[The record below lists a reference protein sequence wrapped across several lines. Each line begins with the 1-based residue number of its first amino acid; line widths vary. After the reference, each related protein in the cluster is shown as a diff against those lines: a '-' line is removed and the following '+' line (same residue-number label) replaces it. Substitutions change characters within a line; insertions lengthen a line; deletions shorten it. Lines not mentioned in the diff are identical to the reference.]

1 MSEDHLRDVLL
12 ADELCHDFGN
22 VLALEPHNLCPKVF
36 RKMKVGLQRMLPLRI
51 AVIDPGIDVQ
61 DEQFAVDRLRHARS
75 PRDQVLRRRIG
86 ADTDG
91 DPLSYIQIAAGRFR
105 IEIRFQA
112 AIHHLRHVAQG
123 DFAQGN
129 QITGTEE
136 VPQRAVHALHGI
148 DIAPAHALLQRL
160 GRNVRQHNFIH
171 TLQHPVGYRLAHHHA
186 GYLVHHGRDTFEML
200 NVHGGNHVDV
210 VVEQLENILVPLV
223 VLAAFDVGVRQF
235 VHQRDLWM
243 ARENGIHVHLFKQC
257 ALVVDLLA
265 RNRFQPRKKFLGR
278 FAAVCFNDA
287 DHYVFAAALAAD
299 GLAQHGVSLADAGR
313 ISQKQLENTALLHR
327 SGLFQPL
334 LGGFLHAH
342 LFCGSGVEKS
352 IRYNHRVN
360 PRQIEDGH
368 PGRHSFALS
377 PQRLKAAL
385 SHYAVAMG
393 TIAIVVILYRRLP
406 DVNPTTVALTFL
418 LVVLLVASKWG
429 LTIAITTAV
438 VATLAFNYY
447 FLPPIGTFTI
457 ADPQNWIALLAFLIS
472 AIVASRLS
480 ERARRETLNA
490 TRRRK
495 EVERLYSLSQQ
506 LLATENVMGLLNSIP
521 QYVCDAFSLTAAAM
535 YLPKRKEVYRT
546 GVDHPEL
553 DEEQLESVSGRGELV
568 VDEDKQLCFVP
579 LRIGVRPVGSLG
591 LEGAV
596 LSRETLEAVGSLIA
610 ISIERAGA
618 VETLTR
624 TEATRES
631 EKLRSALLD
640 SVTHEFRTPL
650 TAIKLSVTTLLSTPE
665 IEPDGRKDLLTVI
678 NEETDRLNRLV
689 GEAAEMAQLDAQQ
702 VELRRVLYPVR
713 VVVVQVP
720 EQLPP
725 VRIDLERIAE
735 VLVQLLE
742 NAAKYSPAGTP
753 ITIGAE
759 ATGKTVC
766 LSVADRGPGID
777 DMEQSLIFEKFYR
790 GRDQRY
796 RVQGTGMG
804 LAIAKAIVEAHG
816 GTIGV
821 TSQLGSGSVFH
832 FTIPV

>member
-1 MSEDHLRDVLL
+1 M
-12 ADELCHDFGN
+12 
-22 VLALEPHNLCPKVF
+22 
-36 RKMKVGLQRMLPLRI
+36 
-51 AVIDPGIDVQ
+51 
-61 DEQFAVDRLRHARS
+61 
-75 PRDQVLRRRIG
+75 
-86 ADTDG
+86 
-91 DPLSYIQIAAGRFR
+91 
-105 IEIRFQA
+105 
-112 AIHHLRHVAQG
+112 AQG
-123 DFAQGN
+123 DLAQSN
-129 QITGTEE
+129 QITGTKKVAEC
-136 VPQRAVHALHGI
+136 AVHALHGI
-148 DIAPAHALLQRL
+148 DIAPAHARLQSLR
-160 GRNVRQHNFIH
+160 RDVRHHNFVDS
-171 TLQHPVGYRLAHHHA
+171 LQDPVGHRLPHHYA
-186 GYLVHHGRDTFEML
+186 RNLVHHGRDALEML
-200 NVHGGNHVDV
+200 YVHGRNHIDV
-210 VVEQLENILVPLV
+210 IFEQLENIFVALVM
-223 VLAAFDVGVRQF
+223 LAAFDVGVRQF
-235 VHQRDLWM
+235 VHQCDLRM
-243 ARENGIHVHLFKQC
+243 PLKDGVHIHLFKER

-265 RNRFQPRKKFLGR
+265 RNRLQPRNQFLGR
-278 FAAVCFNDA
+278 FAAVCLDYA
-287 DHYVFAAALAAD
+287 DHDVFAATLAAD
-299 GLAQHGVSLADAGR
+299 GLAQHCISLADARR
-313 ISQKQLENTALLHR
+313 ISQKQLENATLLHR

-334 LGGFLHAH
+334 LGGLLHAH

-352 IRYNHRVN
+352 IRYNHGVN
-360 PRQIEDGH
+360 PRQPEALQH
-368 PGRHSFALS
+368 GRHSSAVS
-377 PQRLKAAL
+377 PRRLKAAL
-385 SHYAVAMG
+385 YHYAVAMA
-393 TIAIVVILYRRLP
+393 TIAIVTFAYRRLP

-418 LVVLLVASKWG
+418 LVVLLVASRWG
-429 LTIAITTAV
+429 LTIATTTAI

-447 FLPPIGTFTI
+447 FLPPVGTFTI

-480 ERARRETLNA
+480 ERARRETENA
-490 TRRRK
+490 NRRRK
-495 EVERLYSLSQQ
+495 EVERLYFLSQQ
-506 LLATENVMGLLNSIP
+506 LLATENVMELLNSIP
-521 QYVCDAFSLTAAAM
+521 QYVCDAFGLTSAAM

-553 DEEQLESVSGRGELV
+553 SEEQLESVSGRGELV

-624 TEATRES
+624 AEATRES

-650 TAIKLSVTTLLSTPE
+650 TAIKLSVTTLLSAPQ
-665 IEPDGRKDLLTVI
+665 IEAEERKDLLTVI
-678 NEETDRLNRLV
+678 NEEADRLNHLV
-689 GEAAEMAQLDAQQ
+689 GEAAEMAQLDAHR
-702 VELRRVLYPVR
+702 VELRRETHPVR
-713 VVVVQVP
+713 EVVEAALEKSKQAVAGREVKVQIP
-720 EQLPP
+720 ERLPP
-725 VRIDLERIAE
+725 VRVDLERTAE

-753 ITIGAE
+753 ITISAE

-790 GRDQRY
+790 GRDERY

-832 FTIPV
+832 FTVPA